1 MENILLNDKARDAFN
16 LSNEKAASQN
26 YSIDPLTLLT
36 IIHVLLKI
44 TELIIKWYTNSEKAA
59 QAVKK
64 LSFIK
69 KGFIWYYVRREEKNK
84 KQAKI
89 VYEAICETLVN
100 SEVSDLES
108 MIGFERKK
116 ESNNNE

>member
-1 MENILLNDKARDAFN
+1 MENIHLNDKARDAFN
-16 LSNEKAASQN
+16 LSNQKAGEQN
-26 YSIDPLTLLT
+26 YAIDPLTLLT

-59 QAVKK
+59 KAAKNLNVV
-64 LSFIK
+64 K
-69 KGFIWYYVRREEKNK
+69 KGFIWYFVRREEKNK

-108 MIGFERKK
+108 MIEFERKK
-116 ESNNNE
+116 KEGNNE